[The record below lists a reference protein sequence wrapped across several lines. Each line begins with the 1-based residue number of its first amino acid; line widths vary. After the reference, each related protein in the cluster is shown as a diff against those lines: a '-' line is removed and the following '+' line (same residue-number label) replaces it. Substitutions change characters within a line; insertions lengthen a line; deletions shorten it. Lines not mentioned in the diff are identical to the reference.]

1 MKKFAL
7 CMTAVLSVCAAQAQ
21 VKWDLPTGYG
31 ANSFQTQNVQQ
42 FADEVDK
49 LTGGKLKITLHPGG
63 SLYKANEIKRAV
75 QTGQVPSAEFIL
87 SGATNENP
95 LFGVDSI
102 PFLATTYAES
112 KRLYLCLLYTSP
124 SPRDQRGSRMPS
136 SA

>member
-7 CMTAVLSVCAAQAQ
+7 CMTAALSVCAAQAQ

-75 QTGQVPSAEFIL
+75 QTGQVPSAEFIPV
-87 SGATNENP
+87 S
-95 LFGVDSI
+95 
-102 PFLATTYAES
+102 
-112 KRLYLCLLYTSP
+112 YTHLTLPTIYSV
-124 SPRDQRGSRMPS
+124 
-136 SA
+136 